1 MNISLP
7 AKNLRTKN
15 FLIKDGI
22 LYLRYGQSFED
33 VMYAVT
39 YYMKGRRRC
48 YYCKKQFTRDQITM
62 DHMYPRDTGG
72 PTIPQNLIPACR
84 GCNHKKANMTY
95 EQFLEFSTLPTKEE
109 QRAYR
114 LTLNAFKEGLRS
126 IGMFEIPNTWIT
138 PVKVNE
144 IHTRIDFAN
153 ISEKKYK
160 QQKDYYEKYHQFQRP
175 IVLDRNLYSLDGFY
189 VLFVAKS
196 CELKYVPAIVLD
208 NVEIRR
214 SNSEV

>member
-33 VMYAVT
+33 IIYAVT

-114 LTLNAFKEGLRS
+114 
-126 IGMFEIPNTWIT
+126 
-138 PVKVNE
+138 V
-144 IHTRIDFAN
+144 
-153 ISEKKYK
+153 
-160 QQKDYYEKYHQFQRP
+160 
-175 IVLDRNLYSLDGFY
+175 
-189 VLFVAKS
+189 
-196 CELKYVPAIVLD
+196 
-208 NVEIRR
+208 
-214 SNSEV
+214 